1 MSIGEWDS
9 SIFYHSWTSAIVN
22 SSEDCILSEHVGHR
36 VADWEDQIKKGV
48 EDVMVGINFELVETI

>member
-1 MSIGEWDS
+1 M
-9 SIFYHSWTSAIVN
+9 
-22 SSEDCILSEHVGHR
+22 SEHLGHR